1 VQLTTTTEVENF
13 PGYPS
18 GVTGTQMM
26 DDLHQQATCFGTD
39 IRDGLIT
46 KVELGDTIKRVWI
59 DDKEI
64 HADTVII
71 STGSSAKYL
80 GLESESKY
88 LKVGGVSACAI
99 CDGFFYSGLDVVIVG
114 AGDSACEEALYLSN
128 ICKNVTMLVRSDDF
142 RASKIMVDR
151 VLRTQNITVEYNTT
165 LDEILG
171 SDTTVESVRLLN
183 TKTDIIYDI
192 KVDGVFIAIGHTPN
206 TKIFEGQIELSSGYV
221 VTDSISTKTNIS
233 GVFAAGDVADPIYR
247 QAITS
252 AGSGCKAAID
262 AEKYIGSLE
271 II

>member
-1 VQLTTTTEVENF
+1 
-13 PGYPS
+13 
-18 GVTGTQMM
+18 
-26 DDLHQQATCFGTD
+26 
-39 IRDGLIT
+39 
-46 KVELGDTIKRVWI
+46 
-59 DDKEI
+59 
-64 HADTVII
+64 
-71 STGSSAKYL
+71 
-80 GLESESKY
+80 
-88 LKVGGVSACAI
+88 
-99 CDGFFYSGLDVVIVG
+99 
-114 AGDSACEEALYLSN
+114 
-128 ICKNVTMLVRSDDF
+128 MLVLSDDF